1 MQGDPA
7 SFRVE
12 SSWRGLGLLQR
23 GDCLP
28 PGGFWLP
35 GQPPSSTEPTVR
47 TPLQQHHHGEEAHG
61 LFIPCHR
68 GAFTI
73 CCGGRKAPVTGPT
86 CGGHCWEQEARVPGH
101 LPTYP
106 PALACPTPTT
116 QEEQGGG
123 GMEAG
128 LEVGGSWGVRC
139 PLTSQTCCFSAALIS
154 QVLEKLPETGRVRPA
169 PSTSPRRSVSLS
181 QRCTEPLLPGDR
193 GGLPGAAPGLG
204 EGLPAPL
211 AGEQQAWPSPRI

>member
-7 SFRVE
+7 SFRVD
-12 SSWRGLGLLQR
+12 SSWRGLGLMQR

-68 GAFTI
+68 GAFAI

-86 CGGHCWEQEARVPGH
+86 CGGHCWE
-101 LPTYP
+101 
-106 PALACPTPTT
+106 
-116 QEEQGGG
+116 
-123 GMEAG
+123 
-128 LEVGGSWGVRC
+128 
-139 PLTSQTCCFSAALIS
+139 
-154 QVLEKLPETGRVRPA
+154 
-169 PSTSPRRSVSLS
+169 
-181 QRCTEPLLPGDR
+181 
-193 GGLPGAAPGLG
+193 
-204 EGLPAPL
+204 
-211 AGEQQAWPSPRI
+211 